1 MRRVWW
7 NLVIDLGPA
16 IGLLLVGLLELPG
29 LGLAPDTAQQHLFA
43 VLVSTLALAVRRRH
57 PLAVALAV
65 AATVV
70 ATSLGAEPPDEVAV
84 LLAVI
89 VSVFSA
95 AAYLPTLAMAGATA
109 ANAAALTVSI
119 LTDTSETDASGVGT
133 GMVLF
138 VVLPAAVGAAYRRRR
153 LATQS
158 LEARAED
165 LERQARG
172 AVAAER
178 RRIAREV
185 HDLVAH
191 SVSVIAVQAEAGK
204 RVLDGGPAT
213 ADGAFTAIAEASRSA
228 LVELARLLR
237 VLREDEEPVAIEPL
251 SPQPGLSDLDA
262 LLDRIDAA
270 GLAVRLRVE
279 GEARPLA
286 QGVSLCAY
294 RVIQEAL
301 TNTLK
306 HSAADQAD
314 VTLGYSRGALDL
326 EVRAAADGSSPP
338 AAGGAGRGLI
348 GMWERVALCGG
359 SLSLDV
365 SNGFAVR
372 ARLPLTAEV
381 VP

>member
-1 MRRVWW
+1 M
-7 NLVIDLGPA
+7 VIDLGPA
-16 IGLLLVGLLELPG
+16 IGLLSVGLLELPG
-29 LGLAPDTAQQHLFA
+29 SGLAPEAVQQHLFA
-43 VLVSTLALAVRRRH
+43 VLVSTMALAVRRRH

-65 AATVV
+65 AVTVM

-95 AAYLPTLAMAGATA
+95 AAYLPTLVMVGAAA

-119 LTDTSETDASGVGT
+119 LTDTAETDASSVAT

-138 VVLPAAVGAAYRRRR
+138 IVLPAAVGAAYRRRR

-158 LEARAED
+158 LEARAEE

-204 RVLDGGPAT
+204 RVLDGGPEAT
-213 ADGAFTAIAEASRSA
+213 GGAFTAIADASRSA

-237 VLREDEEPVAIEPL
+237 LLREDEAPVPIEPL
-251 SPQPGLSDLDA
+251 QPQPGLSDLDSLVA
-262 LLDRIDAA
+262 RIGAA
-270 GLAVRLRVE
+270 GLDVRLKIE

-314 VTLGYSRGALDL
+314 VTLRYGQNVLDL
-326 EVRAAADGSSPP
+326 EVRTADDGSSSPP
-338 AAGGAGRGLI
+338 AGGTGRGLI

-359 SLSLDV
+359 RLTLDI

-372 ARLPLTAEV
+372 ARLPVTGQV
-381 VP
+381 TS